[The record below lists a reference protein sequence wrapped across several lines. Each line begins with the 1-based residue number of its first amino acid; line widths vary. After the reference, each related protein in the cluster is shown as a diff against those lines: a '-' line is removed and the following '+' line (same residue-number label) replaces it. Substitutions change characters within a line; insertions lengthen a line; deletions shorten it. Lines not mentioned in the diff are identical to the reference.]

1 MNYQDKTL
9 KIIPLYRIGFT
20 LKILVL
26 PSQSERNIEQ
36 ITE

>member
-9 KIIPLYRIGFT
+9 KIIALYRIGFT
-20 LKILVL
+20 LKSLVL
-26 PSQSERNIEQ
+26 ASQSEKYIEQ